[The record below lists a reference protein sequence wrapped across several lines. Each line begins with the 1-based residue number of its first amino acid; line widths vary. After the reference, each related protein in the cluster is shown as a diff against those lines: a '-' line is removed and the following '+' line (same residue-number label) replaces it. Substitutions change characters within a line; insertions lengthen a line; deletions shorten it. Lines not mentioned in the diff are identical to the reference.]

1 MVKSKKCVACGIDIP
16 ARRLAAVPGTKY
28 CVKCVD
34 AHDNKVVDPEEVCD
48 KSSVSARNGWAPN
61 D

>member
-1 MVKSKKCVACGIDIP
+1 MTKKRKCADCGVDIP
-16 ARRLAAVPGTKY
+16 ARRLAAVPDARY

-34 AHDNKVVDPEEVCD
+34 KHLEDFDPEEICAR
-48 KSSVSARNGWAPN
+48 SSVSARNGWAPN